1 MRLLWKSPPF
11 FDPSM
16 LFPTADVLQLAITC
30 FAPYLSDI
38 RVHFRCYCWL
48 SLFLLPAL
56 GSITNS
62 ILRRAPSRVP
72 LFVCI
77 FPDAPFRLSSLFSI
91 LCFLLFPPLSLGGR
105 DGHIITS
112 YGNKVGLGYAH
123 TQLHT
128 SRASVAAR
136 ILLLLLGFDRF
147 PSLRRSAYMC
157 RVQGIDRSLYVC
169 KYTTRHLP
177 VAGRLFVLLKKKYKV
192 SSTFARF
199 LIFLWARCTFSLC
212 ESLICS
218 PFHNWFPPARRKSRR
233 RVALSSPVVV
243 LRSALW
249 PEDSYFFPLGRD
261 ESRTELAGTNQSP
274 T

>member
-177 VAGRLFVLLKKKYKV
+177 VAGRLFVLLKKK
-192 SSTFARF
+192 
-199 LIFLWARCTFSLC
+199 
-212 ESLICS
+212 
-218 PFHNWFPPARRKSRR
+218 
-233 RVALSSPVVV
+233 
-243 LRSALW
+243 
-249 PEDSYFFPLGRD
+249 
-261 ESRTELAGTNQSP
+261 
-274 T
+274 

>member
-1 MRLLWKSPPF
+1 MFL
-11 FDPSM
+11 
-16 LFPTADVLQLAITC
+16 C
-30 FAPYLSDI
+30 LSASFQM
-38 RVHFRCYCWL
+38 H
-48 SLFLLPAL
+48 
-56 GSITNS
+56 
-62 ILRRAPSRVP
+62 
-72 LFVCI
+72 
-77 FPDAPFRLSSLFSI
+77 LFSI

-136 ILLLLLGFDRF
+136 ILLLGFDRF

-218 PFHNWFPPARRKSRR
+218 PFHN
-233 RVALSSPVVV
+233 
-243 LRSALW
+243 
-249 PEDSYFFPLGRD
+249 
-261 ESRTELAGTNQSP
+261 
-274 T
+274 